1 MAFDKTWEAKRPT
14 TKGQVDFSNDILCNF
29 PSSGLYPLIAL
40 DLDLFGQNEALP
52 AVVSIIFCFRRRLPS
67 LLSKHLH
74 IPSNLRQIVLGPD
87 EVFLQGRRFLS
98 VVP

>member
-1 MAFDKTWEAKRPT
+1 MPNKASDSARAALAGKC
-14 TKGQVDFSNDILCNF
+14 ILV
-29 PSSGLYPLIAL
+29 LEDEPLIAL
-40 DLDLFGQNEALP
+40 DLDLFGQIEALP
-52 AVVSIIFCFRRRLPS
+52 AVVSIIFRFRRRLPS

-87 EVFLQGRRFLS
+87 EVFLQGRRSLS